1 MAEEQINNVNPVATE
16 ATTQTQPAAPVEEN
30 TANVQATEK
39 PTEQGVVDNQPKATS
54 EPAVETPQAEDIT
67 NKVVDTPNA
76 QEDIN
81 ALKKRLEE
89 YELRD
94 EEVKQLS
101 ERLGTNRVADTQMLE
116 AHKQLDIIDNQAQQE
131 YIRLCNQFGVDY
143 RPEKIEASANEL
155 KAKDPQAFYELQ
167 NRIEKLDASVNQ
179 KRSEVNNFI
188 TQREISLAL
197 NKHQQLLQAS
207 PVLSQQLNTYL
218 HSVPLTNATEQI
230 DGFMEMAMAVQR
242 EAFEYGKIYAQQ
254 QAMQQKADPNT
265 VLNGSTMATNQ
276 TYSAQQPRVFTR
288 QEIAN
293 MSQEEFEKY
302 EKEIDLAVKEGR
314 IR

>member
-1 MAEEQINNVNPVATE
+1 MAEEVNTNPVVTE
-16 ATTQTQPAAPVEEN
+16 ATTQTQPVQPVEEN
-30 TANVQATEK
+30 TANVQPTEK
-39 PTEQGVVDNQPKATS
+39 STDQGVVDNQSQATS
-54 EPAVETPQAEDIT
+54 EPVIETPQTEDIT
-67 NKVVDTPNA
+67 NKVVDTPNV

-94 EEVKQLS
+94 EEVRQLS
-101 ERLGTNRVADTQMLE
+101 ERLGTNKVTDAQMFE
-116 AHKQLDIIDNQAQQE
+116 ARKQLDIIDNQAQQE
-131 YIRLCNQFGVDY
+131 YIRLCNQYGVDY
-143 RPEKIEASANEL
+143 RPENIEKSANEL

-167 NRIEKLDASVNQ
+167 NKIERLDNTVNQ

-188 TQREISLAL
+188 TQREVTQAL
-197 NKHQQLLQAS
+197 SKHQQLLNAS
-207 PVLSQQLNTYL
+207 PVLSQQLNNYL

-254 QAMQQKADPNT
+254 EAMQKQANPNA
-265 VLNGSTMATNQ
+265 VLNNSVMATNQ

-293 MSQEEFEKY
+293 MSQAEFEKY